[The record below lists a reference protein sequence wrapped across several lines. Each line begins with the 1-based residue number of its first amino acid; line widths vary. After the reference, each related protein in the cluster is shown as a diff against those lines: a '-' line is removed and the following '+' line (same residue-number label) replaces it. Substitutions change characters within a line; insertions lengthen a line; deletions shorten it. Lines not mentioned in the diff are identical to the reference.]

1 MGLKAF
7 MLIVLAIF
15 LAITSNIAARALS
28 QSSTTSLDKG
38 HANEVND
45 AKFLGIGGLPGS
57 NVLPGAGIPKIGGL
71 PIPKIP
77 EIGGLSSQGLVEGFG
92 GAGHANVVN
101 DAKFPG
107 EGYDGYYPGYGY
119 WGGYPRRGWYGGLPR
134 N

>member
-7 MLIVLAIF
+7 MLIVLPIF
-15 LAITSNIAARALS
+15 LPITSKVAARALS

-45 AKFLGIGGLPGS
+45 AKFLGIGGLS
-57 NVLPGAGIPKIGGL
+57 GAGIRKIGGL
-71 PIPKIP
+71 PIPKILG
-77 EIGGLSSQGLVEGFG
+77 IGGLSSQGLGGGFG
-92 GAGHANVVN
+92 GAGHANGVN

-119 WGGYPRRGWYGGLPR
+119 WGGYPRHGWYGGLPR

>member
-15 LAITSNIAARALS
+15 LAITSKVAARALS

-45 AKFLGIGGLPGS
+45 AKFLGIGGLP
-57 NVLPGAGIPKIGGL
+57 VPGVGIPKIGGL

-77 EIGGLSSQGLVEGFG
+77 GISGLSSQGLGGGFG
-92 GAGHANVVN
+92 GAGHVNGVN

>member
-15 LAITSNIAARALS
+15 LATTSKVAARALS
-28 QSSTTSLDKG
+28 QSPTTSLDKG
-38 HANEVND
+38 HAN
-45 AKFLGIGGLPGS
+45 G
-57 NVLPGAGIPKIGGL
+57 
-71 PIPKIP
+71 
-77 EIGGLSSQGLVEGFG
+77 
-92 GAGHANVVN
+92 VN

-119 WGGYPRRGWYGGLPR
+119 WGGYPRGRWYGGLPR

>member
-15 LAITSNIAARALS
+15 LAITSKVAARALS

-45 AKFLGIGGLPGS
+45 AKILGIGGLPGS
-57 NVLPGAGIPKIGGL
+57 KVLPGAGIPKIGEL
-71 PIPKIP
+71 SIPKISG
-77 EIGGLSSQGLVEGFG
+77 IGGLSSQGLGGGFG
-92 GAGHANVVN
+92 GAGHANGVN
-101 DAKFPG
+101 GAKFPG